1 MDRGGWRATVHGITK
16 SQTRLKRLSV
26 HVVLHRVVSLLSKS
40 SVLLLSITPPLL
52 MLVSFK
58 YQCTFL
64 FCNSFRVSDKL
75 QRCYT
80 ELLYTPQPVSL
91 TGNIF
96 HFTLV
101 KTKTL
106 TFNQAPDFDV
116 IIIFCYYPLQFPDPA
131 QSATLHLVVMSSWS
145 PLVWD
150 LVAVTLGVVK
160 MLIKY
165 PIEYHITW
173 VCLFVCS
180 FVFLIISLRL

>member
-64 FCNSFRVSDKL
+64 VCNSFRVSDKL

-116 IIIFCYYPLQFPDPA
+116 IIIFCYYP
-131 QSATLHLVVMSSWS
+131 S
-145 PLVWD
+145 
-150 LVAVTLGVVK
+150 
-160 MLIKY
+160 
-165 PIEYHITW
+165 
-173 VCLFVCS
+173 
-180 FVFLIISLRL
+180 